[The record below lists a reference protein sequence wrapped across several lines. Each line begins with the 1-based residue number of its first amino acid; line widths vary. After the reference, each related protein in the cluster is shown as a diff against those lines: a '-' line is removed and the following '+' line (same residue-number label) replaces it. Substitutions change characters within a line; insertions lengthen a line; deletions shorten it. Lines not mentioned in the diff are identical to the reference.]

1 MPLYNVRMTI
11 RRNVAG
17 NQIAY
22 NMPAYVPATATANP
36 VNWGSVLTRPFLE
49 QQLESLGYLVMRG
62 TDRNEARPFDLLG
75 SFRGQV
81 RFIMVA
87 AADPTRWVQVV
98 FSIVNVVTYQ
108 QAFAEFV
115 RAGSQQFRISGLRV
129 VALNPSRDDDVFVMV
144 DRTRTVSLTHSTALG
159 LDLLRA
165 PAAILNVPQV
175 FTLEPITAVAA
186 GFELDTWGRFVSAT
200 RAVEFLA
207 VTSRTEGQFSEV
219 STRVLDCRY
228 DARIATGQVATIDDE
243 HWRIV
248 QSVEI
253 ESRRVLRLSL
263 EKIVE

>member
-17 NQIAY
+17 NLLAY
-22 NMPAYVPATATANP
+22 DFTSVRNAANGP
-36 VNWGSVLTRPFLE
+36 INWGSVLTRPFLQ
-49 QQLESLGYLVMRG
+49 QQLENLGYLVMRG
-62 TDRNEARPFDLLG
+62 VDRNEAQAIDLLG

-81 RFIMVA
+81 RFIMVEA
-87 AADPTRWVQVV
+87 ATPAKWIQVV
-98 FSIVNVVTYQ
+98 FSIVNVVSYQ

-115 RAGSQQFRISGLRV
+115 RTRAAQFRISGLRV

-144 DRTRTVSLTHSTALG
+144 DRSRTVTLTHAAVLG
-159 LDLLRA
+159 PNLSRA
-165 PAAILNVPQV
+165 PATILSRPQV

-207 VTSRTEGQFSEV
+207 VTSRAEGQFEEV

-243 HWRIV
+243 HWKIV